1 MSAQIL
7 KLRQNIQTWCNKM
20 EMVVFFFSFTSFF
33 LVFTDTAVSHQV
45 VQLCFSGCFM
55 SSIFI

>member
-7 KLRQNIQTWCNKM
+7 KLGQNIQTWCNKM
-20 EMVVFFFSFTSFF
+20 EMVIFFQFYKFFF